1 MATMEHYPVG
11 EEGTGGTP
19 LKLFVGQVRL
29 FQMRALL
36 LRETCFALCLGS
48 WLL

>member
-29 FQMRALL
+29 FQDACVAAARDLF
-36 LRETCFALCLGS
+36 CPVLG
-48 WLL
+48 